1 MSYPSHTSQSSCPL
15 YGLVDRLETGEQRV
29 VVVGADLVLVDQ
41 VPVEVIEFDVSLLH
55 GPPAQEQKQEKTEI
69 RGERERKRD
78 ILF

>member
-1 MSYPSHTSQSSCPL
+1 M
-15 YGLVDRLETGEQRV
+15 
-29 VVVGADLVLVDQ
+29 VVGADLVLVDQ

-55 GPPAQEQKQEKTEI
+55 GPPAEEQKQEKTEI